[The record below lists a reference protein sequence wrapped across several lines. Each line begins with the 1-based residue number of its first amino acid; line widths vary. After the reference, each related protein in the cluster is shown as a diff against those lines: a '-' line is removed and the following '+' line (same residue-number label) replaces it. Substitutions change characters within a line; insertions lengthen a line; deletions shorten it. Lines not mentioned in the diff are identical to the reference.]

1 MEFIIDTVNLEEIK
15 EAVEYLPIVGVTSNP
30 SIVKKTNPQNFFKHM
45 KEIRKIIGQERS
57 LHIQVISKDCD
68 TIIKEAHRIL
78 KEVDDKVY
86 IKVPVS
92 YEGIKAIK
100 LLKEEGIN
108 VTATA
113 VYDLMQAY
121 MALEAKADY
130 IAPYVNRIG
139 NLGADP
145 FELINELSNRII
157 MDGYESKIVAA
168 SFKGVQQVKDALNN
182 GAQAVTVPVEVLKQI
197 FANPNIEKAVKEA
210 DLVIGSV
217 LIPGKAAPKIFKKK
231 YLKEMKPGA
240 VFVDVAVDQGGC
252 GETTKVTYHDDPIF
266 IEDGVV
272 HYCVGN
278 MPGAVPRTS
287 TIALTNATVSYGLQI
302 ANKGLEQACK
312 DNEVI
317 YSAINTYDG
326 KLTCKNVADSFDC
339 YEYVDI
345 KTIC

>member
-57 LHIQVISKDCD
+57 LHIQVISKDYD

-197 FANPNIEKAVKEA
+197 FANPNIEKAVNDFNQDWYSMYGDNIGIC
-210 DLVIGSV
+210 DL
-217 LIPGKAAPKIFKKK
+217 K
-231 YLKEMKPGA
+231 
-240 VFVDVAVDQGGC
+240 
-252 GETTKVTYHDDPIF
+252 
-266 IEDGVV
+266 
-272 HYCVGN
+272 
-278 MPGAVPRTS
+278 
-287 TIALTNATVSYGLQI
+287 
-302 ANKGLEQACK
+302 
-312 DNEVI
+312 
-317 YSAINTYDG
+317 
-326 KLTCKNVADSFDC
+326 
-339 YEYVDI
+339 
-345 KTIC
+345 

>member
-30 SIVKKTNPQNFFKHM
+30 SIVKKTNPQDFFEHM

-57 LHIQVISKDCD
+57 LHIQVISTDCD

-78 KEVDDKVY
+78 KEIDDKVY

-145 FELINELSNRII
+145 FELINELSNRIM

-197 FANPNIEKAVKEA
+197 FANPNIEKAVNDFNQDWYSMYGDNIGIC
-210 DLVIGSV
+210 DL
-217 LIPGKAAPKIFKKK
+217 
-231 YLKEMKPGA
+231 
-240 VFVDVAVDQGGC
+240 
-252 GETTKVTYHDDPIF
+252 
-266 IEDGVV
+266 
-272 HYCVGN
+272 
-278 MPGAVPRTS
+278 
-287 TIALTNATVSYGLQI
+287 
-302 ANKGLEQACK
+302 K
-312 DNEVI
+312 D
-317 YSAINTYDG
+317 
-326 KLTCKNVADSFDC
+326 
-339 YEYVDI
+339 
-345 KTIC
+345 

>member
-15 EAVEYLPIVGVTSNP
+15 EAVEYLQIVGVTSNP
-30 SIVKKTNPQNFFKHM
+30 SIVKKTNPQDFFKHM

-100 LLKEEGIN
+100 LLKDEGIN

-197 FANPNIEKAVKEA
+197 FANPNIEKAVNDFNQDWYSMYGDNIGIC
-210 DLVIGSV
+210 DL
-217 LIPGKAAPKIFKKK
+217 
-231 YLKEMKPGA
+231 
-240 VFVDVAVDQGGC
+240 
-252 GETTKVTYHDDPIF
+252 
-266 IEDGVV
+266 
-272 HYCVGN
+272 
-278 MPGAVPRTS
+278 
-287 TIALTNATVSYGLQI
+287 
-302 ANKGLEQACK
+302 K
-312 DNEVI
+312 D
-317 YSAINTYDG
+317 
-326 KLTCKNVADSFDC
+326 
-339 YEYVDI
+339 
-345 KTIC
+345 

>member
-30 SIVKKTNPQNFFKHM
+30 SIVKKTNPQDFFKHM

-145 FELINELSNRII
+145 SELINELSNRII

-197 FANPNIEKAVKEA
+197 FANPNIEKAVNDFNQDWYSMYGDNIGIC
-210 DLVIGSV
+210 DL
-217 LIPGKAAPKIFKKK
+217 
-231 YLKEMKPGA
+231 
-240 VFVDVAVDQGGC
+240 
-252 GETTKVTYHDDPIF
+252 
-266 IEDGVV
+266 
-272 HYCVGN
+272 
-278 MPGAVPRTS
+278 
-287 TIALTNATVSYGLQI
+287 
-302 ANKGLEQACK
+302 K
-312 DNEVI
+312 D
-317 YSAINTYDG
+317 
-326 KLTCKNVADSFDC
+326 
-339 YEYVDI
+339 
-345 KTIC
+345 